1 MGSETRTAG
10 NFSEKRGKAAMR
22 SRDRAS
28 ARLIEARGWIGER
41 RLVRDNANVIASS
54 RLGRQALSTQP
65 VSAVVRQKRRHTVG
79 QHNPFLLCCP
89 THR

>member
-1 MGSETRTAG
+1 MGSKPERQEFFRSG
-10 NFSEKRGKAAMR
+10 EKPPCG

-41 RLVRDNANVIASS
+41 RLYADNANVIASS

-65 VSAVVRQKRRHTVG
+65 VSAVVRQAQAHRRAA
-79 QHNPFLLCCP
+79 
-89 THR
+89 